1 MKKQI
6 LVLLSFFLISFAY
19 SQDIIVKK
27 DGSEI
32 KARIIKFTK
41 DSIYYKPF
49 NNTNSKVLV
58 MSKKNVLVVNK
69 SEKEEDYFSDD
80 EEIIATENAKEGV
93 AEIHRKKLW
102 WEVNLGLG
110 YGGLIASTVGDTT
123 GGNYEPSFYWVAGI
137 SLKYKFT
144 KIFSIEAGI
153 KYDKMPYLYRL
164 GVARLEGNVFAMHIP
179 INVNLTFGGNVKF
192 LLKPGLAFGSVLG
205 AKFNFCNP
213 PYCSTVDNPVFASL
227 IIAQHLRAGIV
238 IPNANDGYFSL
249 TGGMLVT
256 TPYFA
261 EYVEQGFV
269 FTLNFGYEF

>member
-102 WEVNLGLG
+102 WEVILSIG
-110 YGGLIASTVGDTT
+110 YGGFFADTKDDT
-123 GGNYEPSFYWVAGI
+123 LGGYYDFSFYWSAGI
-137 SLKYKFT
+137 NIKYKFT
-144 KIFSIEAGI
+144 PVFALELGV
-153 KYDKMPYLYRL
+153 KYDKLPYIYRL
-164 GVARLEGNVFAMHIP
+164 GTARLEGNVFSIHMP
-179 INVNLTFGGNVKF
+179 VNVDLTFGKKVKF
-192 LLKPGLAFGSVLG
+192 LLKPGLTFGGVVD
-205 AKFNFCNP
+205 ANFNVCNP
-213 PYCSTVDNPVFASL
+213 PNCFGVDNPAFASL
-227 IIAQHLRAGIV
+227 IVTQHTRAGVV
-238 IPNANDGYFSL
+238 IPNADDGNFTI
-249 TGGMLVT
+249 TGGILYT

-261 EYVEQGFV
+261 EYAEQGFA